1 MRIAFGEQLPLAESV
16 EDGWQGLN
24 EFPGRAG
31 LDFRFHSLP
40 VYGRHAR
47 LESFHI
53 MPPLS
58 PSSSSVAC
66 PARVRRLSV
75 SLEWLKISFYGPGR
89 YFLQQFIN
97 FQGCRSSCKNFDI
110 LFWGHKMSNLINF
123 KLAFASLNRRTDPLF
138 TGEFESAAHGQ
149 P

>member
-75 SLEWLKISFYGPGR
+75 SLE
-89 YFLQQFIN
+89 
-97 FQGCRSSCKNFDI
+97 
-110 LFWGHKMSNLINF
+110 
-123 KLAFASLNRRTDPLF
+123 
-138 TGEFESAAHGQ
+138 
-149 P
+149 